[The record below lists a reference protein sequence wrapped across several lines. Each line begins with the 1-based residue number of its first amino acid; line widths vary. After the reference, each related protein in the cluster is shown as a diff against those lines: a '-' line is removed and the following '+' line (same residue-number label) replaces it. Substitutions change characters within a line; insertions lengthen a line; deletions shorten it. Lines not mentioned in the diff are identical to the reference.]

1 MSGQKSE
8 FFLVP
13 EHKKSGPCGPLDSV
27 AVRGE
32 ERRSVAWRTALVTG
46 RVEVLGFGFV
56 EQLIEFFTFAGLG
69 GFPRKIRDAWIVYG
83 DLPGEN
89 LGC

>member
-1 MSGQKSE
+1 MI
-8 FFLVP
+8 
-13 EHKKSGPCGPLDSV
+13 
-27 AVRGE
+27 
-32 ERRSVAWRTALVTG
+32 G